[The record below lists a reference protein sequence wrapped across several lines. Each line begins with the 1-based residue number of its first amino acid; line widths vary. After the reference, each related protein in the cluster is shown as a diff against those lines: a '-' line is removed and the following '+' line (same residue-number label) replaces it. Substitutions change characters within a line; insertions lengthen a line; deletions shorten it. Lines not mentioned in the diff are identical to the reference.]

1 MSRILESEFRKEL
14 YKNLVD
20 AGYDKQEAQK
30 IVGVKFFNELK
41 ESTLSVLRNIYNEVE
56 VNQFNM
62 LTDEFILKFNE
73 SINELNKMKE
83 FIGD

>member
-30 IVGVKFFNELK
+30 IVGVKYFNVLK
-41 ESTLSVLRNIYNEVE
+41 GSILSVLQDIHNEVE

-73 SINELNKMKE
+73 NINELNKMQE

>member
-30 IVGVKFFNELK
+30 IVGVKFFNALK
-41 ESTLSVLRNIYNEVE
+41 ESTLSVLQNIYNEVE

-73 SINELNKMKE
+73 CINELNKMKE

>member
-41 ESTLSVLRNIYNEVE
+41 ESTLSVLQNIYNEVE

-73 SINELNKMKE
+73 SINELNKMQE

>member
-73 SINELNKMKE
+73 NINELNKMKE

>member
-41 ESTLSVLRNIYNEVE
+41 ESTLSVLQNIYNEVE

-73 SINELNKMKE
+73 CINELNKMKE
-83 FIGD
+83 FIGN